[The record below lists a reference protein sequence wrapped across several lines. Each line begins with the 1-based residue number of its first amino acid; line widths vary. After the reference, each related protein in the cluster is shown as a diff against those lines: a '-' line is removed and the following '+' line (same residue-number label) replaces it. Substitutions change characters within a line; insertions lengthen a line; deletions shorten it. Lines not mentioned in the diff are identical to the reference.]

1 MFDVSIGV
9 VYVPLDAL
17 MPFQSLL
24 PVPVQDDIFVVF
36 QERVPIVHDNV
47 WYDVCHCEK
56 LFTFRLFTQKINS
69 DGGRR
74 VIRIVLSMLL
84 PLFVQVTV

>member
-36 QERVPIVHDNV
+36 QERVPIVHNNV

-56 LFTFRLFTQKINS
+56 LFTFRLFTQKINKES
-69 DGGRR
+69 KKKQ
-74 VIRIVLSMLL
+74 IR
-84 PLFVQVTV
+84 